1 MKNKLA
7 VCIGMIS
14 AFFALGSPVL
24 AHHGGSEYDTK
35 NLKTLT
41 GTVTEFNWSNPHCQI
56 LVDVKGD
63 DGKTVNWSVETLAP
77 AVLKRAGWS
86 PQTLHAGDQVTLV
99 IAPSKHGT
107 PVGMIRK
114 LQLANGKTLTGG
126 DLGEQGQANP

>member
-1 MKNKLA
+1 MKTKLA
-7 VCIGMIS
+7 VSLCLLFLLS
-14 AFFALGSPVL
+14 AMGLPVL

-35 NLKTLT
+35 NLKTLA

-56 LVDVKGD
+56 LVDVKGE
-63 DGKTVNWSVETLAP
+63 DGKIVNWSVETLAP

-86 PQTLHAGDQVTLV
+86 PQTLHAGDQVTLI

-114 LQLANGKTLTGG
+114 LQLASGKTLTGG